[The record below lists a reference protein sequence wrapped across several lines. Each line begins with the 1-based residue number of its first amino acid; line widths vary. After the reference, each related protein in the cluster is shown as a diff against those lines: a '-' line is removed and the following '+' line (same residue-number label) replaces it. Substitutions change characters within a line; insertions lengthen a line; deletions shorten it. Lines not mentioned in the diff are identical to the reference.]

1 MRMGVEKMDKVEIAT
16 VMAEASI
23 LERMTMVAM
32 TSTAQA
38 ALPIAIL
45 LRGCPRGC
53 QVVIEVAAMAQ
64 AAMLVRME
72 MAALTMV
79 TTQAA
84 LQIAMPTLRE

>member
-1 MRMGVEKMDKVEIAT
+1 MLRMGVEKVEIAT
-16 VMAEASI
+16 ATAEAAI
-23 LERMTMVAM
+23 LERMAMVAM
-32 TSTAQA
+32 SSTARV

-53 QVVIEVAAMAQ
+53 QVVIEVAATAQ

-72 MAALTMV
+72 MAALAMV

-84 LQIAMPTLRE
+84 LQTAMPSLRG